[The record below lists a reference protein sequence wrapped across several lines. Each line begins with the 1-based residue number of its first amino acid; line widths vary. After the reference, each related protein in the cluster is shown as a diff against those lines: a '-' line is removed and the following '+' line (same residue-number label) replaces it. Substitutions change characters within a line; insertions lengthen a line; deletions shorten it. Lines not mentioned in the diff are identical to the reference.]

1 MHLGESGKCPLPQ
14 FFFGR
19 LQSYKSTEHRSGDQV
34 MKGLRSTHDG
44 KAGNQFN
51 AGFSL
56 IELLVV
62 VAVIL
67 IIAAIAIPNYM
78 KSKMRANEA
87 SAVQSLRNIAT
98 AELVYSTTYGIDF
111 SDNMVK
117 LSGSGIA
124 PDQNNAGLI
133 DQVLASGIKQGYVI
147 TYTPLVLDAQGHP
160 STYSVAADPQVPGTT
175 GQRHF
180 YTDQSCVIRSNDSV
194 PAGPTDLALN

>member
-1 MHLGESGKCPLPQ
+1 MR
-14 FFFGR
+14 R
-19 LQSYKSTEHRSGDQV
+19 LKLT
-34 MKGLRSTHDG
+34 KGTKRNDR
-44 KAGNQFN
+44 QE

-67 IIAAIAIPNYM
+67 IIAAVAIPNYI

-98 AELVYSTTYGIDF
+98 GEIVYSTTYGIDF
-111 SDNMVK
+111 STSLVQ
-117 LSGSGIA
+117 LSGSGIN

-133 DQVLASGIKQGYVI
+133 DEVLAAGQKSGYVF
-147 TYTPLVLDAQGHP
+147 TYTPLTNDAQGHTA
-160 STYSVAADPQVPGTT
+160 TYSLAADPLTSTT

-180 YTDQSCVIRSNDSV
+180 YADQSCVIRTNVSV
-194 PAGPTDLALN
+194 AAGPSDLPI

>member
-1 MHLGESGKCPLPQ
+1 
-14 FFFGR
+14 
-19 LQSYKSTEHRSGDQV
+19 
-34 MKGLRSTHDG
+34 MKKVSSRQDR
-44 KAGNQFN
+44 KAARQFN

-98 AELVYSTTYGIDF
+98 AELVYSTTYGINF
-111 SDNMVK
+111 SDNLLK
-117 LSGSGIA
+117 LSGTGVS

-133 DQVLASGIKQGYVI
+133 DQVLASGSKQGYTI
-147 TYTPLVLDAQGHP
+147 AYTPLVLDAQGHP
-160 STYSVAADPQVPGTT
+160 STYSVTADPQVPGTT

-180 YTDQSCVIRSNDSV
+180 YTDQSCVIRSNDFV
-194 PAGPTDLALN
+194 AAGPSDLSLN